1 MILPSKIGFWGSS
14 NMASA
19 MMHGLISRQVVK
31 PSIAGRGPAYV
42 FEFISPLAEAGEK
55 EGLSSEMGQ

>member
-1 MILPSKIGFWGSS
+1 
-14 NMASA
+14 MASA